1 MPLGTV
7 TSYSTDCGMPR
18 RLEAFTV
25 TTCPSADTSMRSRLE
40 CSACSRT
47 SLRSQARTAISPP
60 KLLISSRLPGRTA
73 KVVSVCC
80 RAARAARARV
90 GTNIS
95 LLLDPLRDAA
105 RLAQQLDFAPHR
117 FGEMVIQVRV
127 AGILRQ
133 RPARL
138 RDGRVDRRET
148 VLEHPDGQAVEPP
161 GALALVQRALQLGD
175 GAVVRRIDRAH
186 PPHAAGPGLRDE
198 LAAARRGGAAQGEP
212 RATRRE
218 HGQRDPRGEQLRH
231 GEREPAAARRDG
243 DDPDPPGD
251 GGPEVGPGGP
261 VLERSGAGDDLPELV
276 QGRAA
281 LGAIRQV
288 RGERLALGGGQRLVQ
303 VLRQTGS
310 PVVAHRA
317 TPPFFNPGASAAPC
331 ARGAAA
337 ISTSRR
343 RCPAAS
349 RSPRAGTPRRRAAGT
364 PAWRRRGGGR
374 SPARSPRPSPACP
387 SVRRARRARP
397 GRSPV
402 ARAPGPAPC
411 GGRGP
416 GSRRAG
422 AATFRTPPHRGTSPA
437 SATRGRTRPA
447 SGHPPDPRPSCAGT
461 DCESGPDESG
471 TAARTHARR
480 RSPRGRRPLLP
491 TRPPPMLDP
500 CAVSPPRGSCTR
512 LDRWPRSK
520 VVKDL
525 DPDALQAA
533 EIIGLVG
540 VLVAVVDPRWNAPRH
555 QLQQNR
561 HFNYNRNCD
570 GQRYVV

>member
-40 CSACSRT
+40 CSACSRTSLRSQARTAISPPQLLVSSPESVGAIPWGTVRSSSTDGGRPRRLEAFTVTTCRSADTSMRSRLECWASGRT

-175 GAVVRRIDRAH
+175 GAVVRRIDRAD

-198 LAAARRGGAAQGEP
+198 LAAARRGGAAPSGP
-212 RATRRE
+212 RATPRAHR
-218 HGQRDPRGEQLRH
+218 QRGAPRAQPRPGGPET
-231 GEREPAAARRDG
+231 AAAR
-243 DDPDPPGD
+243 
-251 GGPEVGPGGP
+251 
-261 VLERSGAGDDLPELV
+261 
-276 QGRAA
+276 
-281 LGAIRQV
+281 
-288 RGERLALGGGQRLVQ
+288 
-303 VLRQTGS
+303 
-310 PVVAHRA
+310 
-317 TPPFFNPGASAAPC
+317 
-331 ARGAAA
+331 
-337 ISTSRR
+337 
-343 RCPAAS
+343 
-349 RSPRAGTPRRRAAGT
+349 
-364 PAWRRRGGGR
+364 
-374 SPARSPRPSPACP
+374 
-387 SVRRARRARP
+387 
-397 GRSPV
+397 
-402 ARAPGPAPC
+402 
-411 GGRGP
+411 
-416 GSRRAG
+416 
-422 AATFRTPPHRGTSPA
+422 
-437 SATRGRTRPA
+437 
-447 SGHPPDPRPSCAGT
+447 
-461 DCESGPDESG
+461 
-471 TAARTHARR
+471 
-480 RSPRGRRPLLP
+480 
-491 TRPPPMLDP
+491 
-500 CAVSPPRGSCTR
+500 
-512 LDRWPRSK
+512 
-520 VVKDL
+520 
-525 DPDALQAA
+525 
-533 EIIGLVG
+533 
-540 VLVAVVDPRWNAPRH
+540 
-555 QLQQNR
+555 
-561 HFNYNRNCD
+561 
-570 GQRYVV
+570 